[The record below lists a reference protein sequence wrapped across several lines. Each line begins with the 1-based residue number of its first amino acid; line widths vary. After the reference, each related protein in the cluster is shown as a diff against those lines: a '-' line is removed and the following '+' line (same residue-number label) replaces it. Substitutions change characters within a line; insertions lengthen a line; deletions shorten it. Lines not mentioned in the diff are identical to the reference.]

1 MSNDEHM
8 DETLLKIAFQ
18 EIHSAQR
25 VLIISHIRPDGDAV
39 GSLIGLGLTL
49 QNLNKEVQMVLSDGI
64 PAIFRHLPG
73 SDQIKKQATGD
84 FDLTLVVDC
93 SDMARTGE
101 VLIGKPVPDVNLDHH
116 PTNTKFARHN
126 LIDETAVA
134 TAEMLA
140 VYLPQF
146 GFPISSQVAEALL
159 FGMITDTLGF
169 RTNNMTPKAMKIA
182 ANLMEAGGDLP
193 GLYQKGL
200 LNRSYIAARYWGTG
214 LSNLERD
221 GRIIWA
227 SFSLA
232 DRRSVGYPGRDDADL
247 INFLSTIDETD
258 VVIMFVE
265 QGDGLVK
272 VSWRSQPA
280 YDVSQIALSFNGGG
294 HAAAAGASIK
304 GDLKSIQAN
313 VIATTK
319 TMLGIMGGST

>member
-8 DETLLKIAFQ
+8 DETLLKVTFQ
-18 EIHSAQR
+18 EIRSAQR
-25 VLIISHIRPDGDAV
+25 VLVISHIRPDGDAV
-39 GSLIGLGLTL
+39 GSLIGLGLSL
-49 QNLNKEVQMVLSDGI
+49 QNLNIEVQMVLSDGI
-64 PAIFRHLPG
+64 PAIFRHLPS
-73 SDQIKKQATGD
+73 SDQIQKQATGD

-93 SDMARTGE
+93 SDLARTGE

-116 PTNTKFARHN
+116 PTNTNFARHN
-126 LIDETAVA
+126 LIDKTAVA

-140 VYLPQF
+140 EYLPQF

-169 RTNNMTPKAMKIA
+169 RTNNMTPKAMKTA
-182 ANLMEAGGDLP
+182 AKLMEAGGDLP

-200 LNRSYIAARYWGTG
+200 LNRSFKAARYWGTG

-227 SFSLA
+227 SFSLE
-232 DRRSVGYPGRDDADL
+232 DRRSAGYPGRDDADL

-265 QGDGLVK
+265 QGHGLVK

-319 TMLGIMGGST
+319 TMLGIM